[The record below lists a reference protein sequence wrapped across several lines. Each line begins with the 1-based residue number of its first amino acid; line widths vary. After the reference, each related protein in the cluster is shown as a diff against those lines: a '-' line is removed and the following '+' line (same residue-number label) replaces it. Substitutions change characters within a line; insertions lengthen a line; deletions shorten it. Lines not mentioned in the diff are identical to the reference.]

1 MLDLSPRHRL
11 AIGIALAVLLAVT
24 RGHHFSDINLPSASW
39 AVFFLAGVLLP
50 ARWAF
55 PALFLEALALDL
67 AAVTWGGVSNWC
79 VTPAYWLLLP
89 AYGALWFGG
98 RLYAGW
104 HRDDLTAPPRLL
116 ACLLGSS
123 LVCHLLSSGGF
134 YFFSGRYPE
143 PTLAGFLPRIAAYY
157 PQSLQALA
165 LYVGVA
171 ALLLAAG
178 HAWAQRARVGA
189 GR

>member
-1 MLDLSPRHRL
+1 MLDLSPRSRL
-11 AIGIALAVLLAVT
+11 AIGIALALLMAVT

-55 PALFLEALALDL
+55 PALFLEAVALDL

-79 VTPAYWLLLP
+79 VTPAYGLLLP
-89 AYGALWFGG
+89 AYAALWLGG
-98 RLYAGW
+98 RLYARVHQEGW
-104 HRDDLTAPPRLL
+104 ATLGRLL
-116 ACLLGSS
+116 TCLLGASS
-123 LVCHLLSSGGF
+123 VCHLLSSGGF
-134 YFFSGRYPE
+134 YFFSGRYPDAS
-143 PTLAGFLPRIAAYY
+143 LAGFLPRIAAYY

-165 LYVGVA
+165 LYVGLA

-178 HAWAQRARVGA
+178 HAWTQRSSAEVSR
-189 GR
+189 